1 MRHDNKVCSW
11 QRGFLRISSNA
22 GKCVKRGRQMR
33 DGWRD
38 STMSRRAAKVDDNH
52 AAVVAALRKCGAFV
66 QSLAATGSGCP
77 DLLVGYQGKT
87 LLIEIKDGKK
97 VLSAQKLTT
106 DQQDWHANWR
116 GGRLA
121 VVNSI
126 DAAIKELND
135 L

>member
-1 MRHDNKVCSW
+1 M
-11 QRGFLRISSNA
+11 
-22 GKCVKRGRQMR
+22 
-33 DGWRD
+33 
-38 STMSRRAAKVDDNH
+38 RRAAKVDNNH
-52 AAVVAALRKCGAFV
+52 AAVVTALRKCGAFV

-77 DLLVGYQGKT
+77 DLLIGYQGKT
-87 LLIEIKDGKK
+87 LLIEVKDGKK
-97 VLSAQKLTT
+97 APSAQKLTT

>member
-1 MRHDNKVCSW
+1 
-11 QRGFLRISSNA
+11 
-22 GKCVKRGRQMR
+22 
-33 DGWRD
+33 
-38 STMSRRAAKVDDNH
+38 
-52 AAVVAALRKCGAFV
+52 
-66 QSLAATGSGCP
+66 
-77 DLLVGYQGKT
+77 LLIGYQGKT
-87 LLIEIKDGKK
+87 LLIEVKDGKK
-97 VLSAQKLTT
+97 APSAQKLTT